1 MWAKDLISSNLTE
14 KNNPNLNNEQLFDI
28 FFQLHVDISQK
39 SLLSQIS

>member
-14 KNNPNLNNEQLFDI
+14 KNNPNLNNEQQFGI

-39 SLLSQIS
+39 SLFSQIS